1 MRWNIFAC
9 NIISYCLNLKTLFE
23 PIVNFTHK
31 NSIKIFRQIIVKSIK
46 IICLQSIDIHYN
58 IKIDLGAAEMSVK
71 NENERIIQIVMLDN
85 EEKLSEVIKNY
96 FSLKKIQSIVTNKSD
111 VAWKELERNLP
122 DCLVIDIIMPNN
134 EGYNFI
140 KNLKKNKNFQH
151 IPFILLTAK
160 GLTEDRILGYKLG
173 CSAYIS
179 KPFDPEELE
188 SIIKNIVLKNDIF
201 LESMLEN
208 YVLIKEIKFNLIKK
222 YSESIEN
229 KLQFSLTS
237 QEHFVLNQILVGNH
251 INKIALSLNVSKR
264 NVEKYISRLLD
275 KTQTDTIEDLK
286 SLYWYTK
293 K

>member
-1 MRWNIFAC
+1 M
-9 NIISYCLNLKTLFE
+9 
-23 PIVNFTHK
+23 
-31 NSIKIFRQIIVKSIK
+31 
-46 IICLQSIDIHYN
+46 
-58 IKIDLGAAEMSVK
+58 DLGAAEMYVK

-85 EEKLSEVIKNY
+85 EEKLLEVIKNY
-96 FSLKKIQSIVTNKSD
+96 FSLKKIQIIVTNKSD
-111 VAWKELERNLP
+111 IAWKELERNLP

-134 EGYNFI
+134 EGYDFI

-201 LESMLEN
+201 LESILEN
-208 YVLIKEIKFNLIKK
+208 YVLLKEIKLNLIKK
-222 YSESIEN
+222 YNESIEN

-251 INKIALSLNVSKR
+251 IDKIALSLNVSKR
-264 NVEKYISRLLD
+264 NVEKYVSRLLD
-275 KTQTDTIEDLK
+275 KTRTKTVQDLK
-286 SLYWYTK
+286 SFYWYTK

>member
-1 MRWNIFAC
+1 
-9 NIISYCLNLKTLFE
+9 
-23 PIVNFTHK
+23 
-31 NSIKIFRQIIVKSIK
+31 
-46 IICLQSIDIHYN
+46 
-58 IKIDLGAAEMSVK
+58 MSVK

-275 KTQTDTIEDLK
+275 KTRTDTIEDLK

>member
-1 MRWNIFAC
+1 
-9 NIISYCLNLKTLFE
+9 
-23 PIVNFTHK
+23 
-31 NSIKIFRQIIVKSIK
+31 
-46 IICLQSIDIHYN
+46 
-58 IKIDLGAAEMSVK
+58 MSVK

-85 EEKLSEVIKNY
+85 EERLLEVIKNY
-96 FSLKKIQSIVTNKSD
+96 FSLKKIQIIVTNKSD

-134 EGYNFI
+134 ESYNFI
-140 KNLKKNKNFQH
+140 KDLKTNKHFQH

-188 SIIKNIVLKNDIF
+188 SIIKNIVLKNDAF

-208 YVLIKEIKFNLIKK
+208 YLLIKEIKFNLIKK

-237 QEHFVLNQILVGNH
+237 QEHFVLNQILVGDH
-251 INKIALSLNVSKR
+251 IDRIALTLNVSKR
-264 NVEKYISRLLD
+264 NVERYISRLLD
-275 KTQTDTIEDLK
+275 KTRTKTIQELK
-286 SLYWYTK
+286 SLYWYTQK
-293 K
+293 YNHRANDGNRTRE